1 MGADRLYIYPPGNWM
16 ERTPELARE
25 VLRDSQA
32 IDGDAF
38 LLEAAAGSGRLER
51 IQNKLRSAN
60 ILCDTKPIPGAR
72 WHLWEEFMLGKRKP
86 EHFRFPPFLFGPLWY
101 LARGMLLKAS
111 LLAAVFLGLRALLS
125 RFEGAGVDWPVWIA
139 LTLHWGPL
147 KFLLHWGVLE
157 HLFVAM
163 CAGTFGEYDL
173 FLYRVQGE
181 RLWKR
186 LPYERFQILAWSFIT
201 LCLACWLWVS
211 VRLDP
216 ADTAPVLR
224 ASVEGTL
231 KTSIFGKP
239 PPSPK
244 GYWDDFDAAFTAG
257 RYAEAETIARARAE
271 KGDAEAEFRLGRVL
285 FATAARDLGSGKK
298 AEAAARFDEGKA
310 HMLIAARKGH
320 DRAWDFLVQFQQ
332 IKEATRG
339 PK

>member
-1 MGADRLYIYPPGNWM
+1 M

-38 LLEAAAGSGRLER
+38 LLEAPAGSGRLER
-51 IQNKLRSAN
+51 MQNKLRSAN
-60 ILCDTKPIPGAR
+60 ILCDTKPIPGSR
-72 WHLWEEFMLGKRKP
+72 WHLWEEYMLGKCKP
-86 EHFRFPPFLFGPLWY
+86 EHFSLLPFLFGPLWY

-111 LLAAVFLGLRALLS
+111 LLVAVFLGLRAVLS
-125 RFEGAGVDWPVWIA
+125 HFEGAGITWPVWIA
-139 LTLHWGPL
+139 VLLHWGPL

-173 FLYRVQGE
+173 FLYRVKGE
-181 RLWKR
+181 RLWVR
-186 LPYERFQILAWSFIT
+186 FPYERFQVLAWSFIT
-201 LCLACWLWVS
+201 AALVSWVWVS
-211 VRLDP
+211 VRFDS
-216 ADTAPVLR
+216 ADTAPSLR
-224 ASVEGTL
+224 ATVDETLATSV
-231 KTSIFGKP
+231 FGKP
-239 PPSPK
+239 PPPPK
-244 GYWDDFDAAFTAG
+244 GYWDDFDAAFAAG
-257 RYAEAETIARARAE
+257 RYPEAETISRERAE

-285 FATAARDLGSGKK
+285 FAEAARDLESGRK
-298 AEAAARFDEGKA
+298 AEAAVRFDEGKA
-310 HMLIAARKGH
+310 HMLAAAKKGH